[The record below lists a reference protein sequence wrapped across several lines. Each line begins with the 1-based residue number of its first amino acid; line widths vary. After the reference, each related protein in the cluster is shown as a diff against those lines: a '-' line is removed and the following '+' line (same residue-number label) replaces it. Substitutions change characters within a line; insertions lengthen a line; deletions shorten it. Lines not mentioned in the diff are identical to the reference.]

1 MNTYSGCWGC
11 GKKGEDPRPLKFIS
25 SMKLDVAM
33 RTPVLKDLLIS
44 PRQPKSSQRFILV
57 CVVMLRLLPPQ
68 MKYVVLEIMEYKKGF
83 SRGTFFFVT
92 LATKPP
98 DGLTGESQ
106 DVNKF
111 IHTYGCISIGLSCW
125 LRW

>member
-1 MNTYSGCWGC
+1 
-11 GKKGEDPRPLKFIS
+11 
-25 SMKLDVAM
+25 
-33 RTPVLKDLLIS
+33 
-44 PRQPKSSQRFILV
+44 
-57 CVVMLRLLPPQ
+57 ML
-68 MKYVVLEIMEYKKGF
+68 ESMEYIKGF

-98 DGLTGESQ
+98 DSLIGDSQ

-111 IHTYGCISIGLSCW
+111 IHIYGCISIGLSCW

>member
-1 MNTYSGCWGC
+1 
-11 GKKGEDPRPLKFIS
+11 
-25 SMKLDVAM
+25 MKLDVAM

-44 PRQPKSSQRFILV
+44 PRQPKHSQHIILV

-68 MKYVVLEIMEYKKGF
+68 MRYVMLESMEYIKGF

-98 DGLTGESQ
+98 DSLIGDSQ

-111 IHTYGCISIGLSCW
+111 IHIYGCISIGLSCW